1 MENVV
6 MKSLGEFGPQ
16 LAMRPYGRKVQEA
29 LDMVLRRLPAGGVL
43 VVNFDGVEMMDYS
56 FADEAFGT
64 LYSRMAAKEYA
75 DRYLVLAVRDDELSE
90 ALMENIEVALSRR
103 EVAALV
109 LPQSMLVDESAAP
122 APGSERNG
130 SSGQDDNETPGGRPP
145 RWRVIGRLPDHLIE
159 TLNAVMEKQQVT
171 VRDLVE
177 ALNLDS
183 ATACNNRIAKLY
195 QLHLVRRKATIVPE
209 GGRQYCYSAV
219 V

>member
-29 LDMVLRRLPAGGVL
+29 LDALLRRLPAGGVL

-75 DRYLVLAVRDDELSE
+75 DRYLVLAIRDDELSE

-109 LPQSMLVDESAAP
+109 LPQSMLKETSNGQVPPEDNDE
-122 APGSERNG
+122 
-130 SSGQDDNETPGGRPP
+130 TGGKRPP
-145 RWRVIGRLPDHLIE
+145 RWRVIGRLPEHLID

-177 ALNLDS
+177 ALDLDS

-209 GGRQYCYSAV
+209 GGRQYSYSAV